1 LWVFVAGFH
10 FQGTSALALDARGR
24 LSVSA
29 RPREVLRAIPEDRP
43 TLTLLP
49 GSALDVDLARASRV
63 QRHSAVEAALLQ
75 RPMPALLQDF
85 SF

>member
-24 LSVSA
+24 LSVPA
-29 RPREVLRAIPEDRP
+29 RPRAVLRAIPEHRP
-43 TLTLLP
+43 TLTRLP
-49 GSALDVDLARASRV
+49 AGALHVDLDSASRV
-63 QRHSAVEAALLQ
+63 QRHSAAEAALLQ
-75 RPMPALLQDF
+75 QPMPALLQDF